1 MASGEFITWNNYSSY
16 KWLFSINNL
25 DKKFTEKGTFIC
37 IWWSWFGS
45 RKKVIEIFWQETKL
59 SSLIETA
66 HEYKL
71 LEGSEGRRL

>member
-1 MASGEFITWNNYSSY
+1 
-16 KWLFSINNL
+16 
-25 DKKFTEKGTFIC
+25 
-37 IWWSWFGS
+37 
-45 RKKVIEIFWQETKL
+45 VIEIFWQETKL